1 MRVPKIVVVW
11 NPVAGRGAHLWPRYE
26 AELRRRGCCLYATQ
40 KMGDAARLT
49 REAIEEGAQIVVAA
63 GGDGTL
69 GEVVGAIIESGEA
82 VTVGVLPMGTGNDF
96 ARTLGVW
103 GQPKQA
109 LDAIFEGN
117 TRRVD
122 VGQIECEGIAQF
134 FVNVA
139 GSGFDALVAKR
150 INEWGHRPALRHA
163 RGVGAYLLAVAREM
177 TTFRSF
183 DLALELD
190 GERIETGAVL
200 VAVANAKSYGGGM
213 LVCPHAR
220 LDDGLFDVCV
230 IQSVSRTQ
238 FLRAF
243 PGVFAGKH
251 VSHPRVMM
259 RRCRSIRIESEQNIP
274 ILADGEIIGHQSQGN
289 TAFECHILPTAL
301 AVRAP
306 RLTNE
311 SALFP

>member
-1 MRVPKIVVVW
+1 
-11 NPVAGRGAHLWPRYE
+11 
-26 AELRRRGCCLYATQ
+26 
-40 KMGDAARLT
+40 MGDAARLAYK
-49 REAIEEGAQIVVAA
+49 AIEEGAQVVVAA

-69 GEVVGAIIESGEA
+69 GEVAGAILESGES
-82 VTVGVLPMGTGNDF
+82 VICGVLPMGTGNDF

-103 GQPKQA
+103 GQPKRA
-109 LDAIFEGN
+109 LDAVFEGH

-122 VGQIECEGIAQF
+122 VGRMECEGVARH

-150 INEWGHRPALRHA
+150 INEWGKRPALRHA

-177 TTFRSF
+177 ATFRSF
-183 DLALELD
+183 DLTLELD

-200 VAVANAKSYGGGM
+200 VAIANAKSYGGGM
-213 LVCPHAR
+213 MVCPHAR
-220 LDDGLFDVCV
+220 LDDGLFDVCL

-251 VSHPRVMM
+251 ISHPRVMM
-259 RRCRSIRIESEQNIP
+259 RRCRTIRVESKQNIP
-274 ILADGEIIGHQSQGN
+274 ILADGEIIGHNSLGS
-289 TAFECHILPTAL
+289 TAFECHILPRAL
-301 AVRAP
+301 TVCAP
-306 RLTNE
+306 QLLNE
-311 SALFP
+311 G

>member
-1 MRVPKIVVVW
+1 
-11 NPVAGRGAHLWPRYE
+11 
-26 AELRRRGCCLYATQ
+26 
-40 KMGDAARLT
+40 MGDATRLT
-49 REAIEEGAQIVVAA
+49 REAIEKGAQIVVAA

-69 GEVVGAIIESGEA
+69 GEVAGAVLELGEA

-103 GQPKQA
+103 GQPKLA
-109 LDAIFEGN
+109 LDAIFEGH

-122 VGQIECEGIAQF
+122 VGRIECEGNARH

-150 INEWGHRPALRHA
+150 INEWGKRPALRHA

-177 TTFRSF
+177 ATFRSF

-200 VAVANAKSYGGGM
+200 VAIANAKSYGGGM
-213 LVCPHAR
+213 LVCPDAR
-220 LDDGLFDVCV
+220 LDDGLFDVCL
-230 IQSVSRTQ
+230 IQTVSRTQ

-251 VSHPRVMM
+251 ISHPKVMM
-259 RRCRSIRIESEQNIP
+259 RRCRSIRVESKQNIP
-274 ILADGEIIGHQSQGN
+274 ILADGEIIGRQSLGN
-289 TAFECHILPTAL
+289 TAFECHVLPDAL
-301 AVRAP
+301 TVCAP
-306 RLTNE
+306 RFANE
-311 SALFP
+311 G

>member
-1 MRVPKIVVVW
+1 VPKIAVVW
-11 NPVAGRGAHLWPRYE
+11 NPVAGRGAHLWPHYE
-26 AELRRRGCCLYATQ
+26 AQLKRRGCSLHATQ
-40 KMGDAARLT
+40 KAGDTARLT

-69 GEVVGAIIESGEA
+69 GEVAGAVIESGEA
-82 VTVGVLPMGTGNDF
+82 VTLGVLPMGTGNDF
-96 ARTLGVW
+96 ARTIGVW
-103 GQPKQA
+103 GQPERA
-109 LDAIFEGN
+109 LDAIFEGH

-122 VGQIECEGIAQF
+122 VGRIECEGAARF

-150 INEWGHRPALRHA
+150 INEWGKRPALRHA
-163 RGVGAYLLAVAREM
+163 RRVGAYLLAVAREM
-177 TTFRSF
+177 ATFRSF
-183 DLALELD
+183 DLTLELD

-213 LVCPHAR
+213 LVCPYAR

-251 VSHPRVMM
+251 ISHPKVMM
-259 RRCRSIRIESEQNIP
+259 RRCRTIRVESKQPIP
-274 ILADGEIIGHQSQGN
+274 ILADGEIIERKSLGATS
-289 TAFECHILPTAL
+289 FECHVLPSSL
-301 AVRAP
+301 GVCAP
-306 RLTNE
+306 RLVKE
-311 SALFP
+311 G